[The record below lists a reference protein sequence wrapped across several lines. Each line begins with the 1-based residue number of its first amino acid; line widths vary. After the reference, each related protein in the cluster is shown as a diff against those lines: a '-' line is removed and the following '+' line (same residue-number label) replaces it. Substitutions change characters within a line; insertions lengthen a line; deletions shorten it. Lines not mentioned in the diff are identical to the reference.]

1 MLKRSRRCAVCGV
14 ELDENDS
21 VVCWKCYK
29 VQREYAEAAEF
40 IIKSYRKAIRELR
53 EENKRLKLYRD
64 AIMKDP
70 KFAKL
75 WAKITAEK
83 LNK

>member
-1 MLKRSRRCAVCGV
+1 MLKRSKYCAACGV

-40 IIKSYRKAIRELR
+40 MIKSYRKAICELR
-53 EENKRLKLYRD
+53 EEIKRLKRYRD

-70 KFAKL
+70 KFARL
-75 WAKITAEK
+75 WAEMTAEK
-83 LNK
+83 LSK

>member
-1 MLKRSRRCAVCGV
+1 MNKLEHCAVCGV

-29 VQREYAEAAEF
+29 VQSEYAEAAEF
-40 IIKSYRKAIRELR
+40 MIKSYRKAIRELR
-53 EENKRLKLYRD
+53 EEIKRLKLYRD
-64 AIMKDP
+64 AIMKNP

-75 WAKITAEK
+75 WAEMTAEK
-83 LNK
+83 LSK